1 MSSHYWIIKLPLIF
15 LYSSPT
21 AFYVTLLCVMRSLIR
36 INCTPAA
43 AVYQPRH
50 SVARISWWGAFG
62 IYLEVEWLK
71 LWKFTFE
78 TREILCHGCVRIC
91 DVKCRF
97 SGDFQMI
104 FGEWLYPRIDSQIC
118 HQMRIFG
125 TVRGNR
131 LNLLSEYW
139 GFTNLRIFIISGF
152 LFFARV
158 VEVTKHSIRHK
169 FIQIPRIFKS
179 IHLGCCWQVPQL
191 VTDKVSAD
199 DKCYMPFDRSTGS
212 LGGVLL

>member
-1 MSSHYWIIKLPLIF
+1 
-15 LYSSPT
+15 
-21 AFYVTLLCVMRSLIR
+21 MRSLIR
-36 INCTPAA
+36 INCTLAA

-104 FGEWLYPRIDSQIC
+104 FGEWLYSRIDSQIC

-139 GFTNLRIFIISGF
+139 GFTNLCIFTF
-152 LFFARV
+152 
-158 VEVTKHSIRHK
+158 
-169 FIQIPRIFKS
+169 
-179 IHLGCCWQVPQL
+179 QV
-191 VTDKVSAD
+191 S
-199 DKCYMPFDRSTGS
+199 SSS
-212 LGGVLL
+212 LVLLRWQSTRFAINSFKFREYSNRYILVVVGKYPN